1 MKYRNLGKSG
11 LKVSEISLGSYINFG
26 SKISES
32 DSIKII
38 KKAYELGV
46 NFFDT
51 ADSYAEGKAEQI
63 LGRAFRGLKRE
74 SFVIAT
80 KCFMP
85 RYDYV
90 NARGLSRKN
99 IIESVNQSLKN
110 LNLEYL
116 DLLYCHRFD
125 PDTPLEE
132 TVSTLDDLIKAG
144 KILYWGFSRW
154 EREQIAMAL
163 EYCDKASKY
172 KPIANQHFYNLLNTQ
187 GEDQFE
193 YCKKIGIGVVAY
205 SPLAQG
211 VLTDKYLGGH
221 IPKGSRASDESLKKA
236 MWNLQSSDLD
246 KVKEIKKH
254 ADQKGVKLNQYAISW
269 CLENKSISSVIIGT
283 SNLDQ
288 LDENLRPFI

>member
-26 SKISES
+26 YKTSES
-32 DSIKII
+32 ESIKII
-38 KKAYELGV
+38 NKAFDLGI

-51 ADSYAEGKAEQI
+51 ADSYAEGNAEKI
-63 LGRAFRGLKRE
+63 LGKAFRKRPRE
-74 SFVIAT
+74 SFVVAS

-85 RYDYV
+85 RNSYI
-90 NARGLSRKN
+90 NAKGLSRKN

-125 PDTPLEE
+125 PETPISE
-132 TVSTLDDLIKAG
+132 TISALDDLIRAG

-154 EREQIAMAL
+154 QREQINEAL
-163 EYCDKASKY
+163 DFCKEQQKY

-193 YCKKIGIGVVAY
+193 YCKREGIGVVAY

-211 VLTDKYLGGH
+211 VLTEKYLKGQ
-221 IPKGSRASDESLKKA
+221 IPKSSRAADVVLKKS
-236 MWNLQSSDLD
+236 MWNLNDD
-246 KVKEIKKH
+246 DIKKVKEIQDI
-254 ADQKGVKLNQYAISW
+254 AQKQNQKINHYALNW
-269 CLENKSISSVIIGT
+269 CLQNKTISSVIIGT
-283 SNLDQ
+283 SNLGQ
-288 LDENLRPFI
+288 LVDNLQKF

>member
-1 MKYRNLGKSG
+1 MKYLNLGKSG
-11 LKVSEISLGSYINFG
+11 LKVSEIGLGSYINFG

-32 DSIKII
+32 ESIKII
-38 KKAYELGV
+38 KKSYDLGI

-63 LGRAFRGLKRE
+63 LGKAFKGLARE

-85 RYDYV
+85 RNEHI

-125 PDTPLEE
+125 PDTPIEE
-132 TVSTLDDLIKAG
+132 TISALDDLIRAG

-154 EREQIAMAL
+154 EREQITLAL
-163 EYCDKASKY
+163 EYCDRTNKY
-172 KPIANQHFYNLLNTQ
+172 RPIANQYFYNLLNTQ

-193 YCKKIGIGVVAY
+193 YCKKEGIGVVAY

-211 VLTDKYLGGH
+211 VLTEKYLSGS
-221 IPKGSRASDESLKKA
+221 IPKDSRASDINLKKS
-236 MWNLQSSDLD
+236 MWNLKDQDLS
-246 KVKEIKKH
+246 KVKEIK
-254 ADQKGVKLNQYAISW
+254 AQCDQQNIKINQYAISW
-269 CLENKSISSVIIGT
+269 CLENKSVNSVLIGT

-288 LDENLRPFI
+288 LTENLKPFV